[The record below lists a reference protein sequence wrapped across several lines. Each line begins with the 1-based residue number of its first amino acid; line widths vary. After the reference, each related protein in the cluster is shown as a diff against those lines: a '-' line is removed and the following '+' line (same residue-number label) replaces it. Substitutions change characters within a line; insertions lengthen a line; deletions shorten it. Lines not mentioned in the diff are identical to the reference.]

1 MRRQA
6 VVGLLLAGT
15 LMIGSVGVAQAAP
28 AASSPGGASSAS
40 AAAAS
45 HAAPA
50 PAAPPVPAAA
60 VTAAAATRADP
71 QQLALG
77 DAARRNR
84 KARVRLDG
92 ITDTRA
98 GEIIAAGE
106 LARRLADV
114 RVLFIG
120 EEHTNGEFH
129 RAQLRVIEAL
139 HAAGRKVIVG
149 LEMFPWTLTT
159 PLERWSRGELTE
171 AQFLDEA
178 DWYEYWSHHWNG
190 YRDIF
195 LFARD
200 RHLRMV
206 GINAPREVVR
216 SVRASGLD
224 SLDAETRRH
233 MPPTIDIS
241 SADHRVLVQSYFDTE
256 DPLHSRMSPEQAEG
270 LYQAQVTWDAA
281 MGWNAGQA
289 LSTPAD
295 PKEIVVVL
303 IGSGHAAYGLGSQ
316 RQLAPHFQG
325 RIASLIPV
333 TVRNEEGRPV
343 PTVSAGYADFLWGVP
358 WTAQPTDP
366 VLGVSLMGRAGK
378 EPSKIIQIDAG
389 STADQAGLKVGDV
402 LRELDGVR
410 IDGTTALQ
418 RKIGDYRWGDAAQLV
433 FERDGKTQ
441 TLEIVFRRKG

>member
-1 MRRQA
+1 MKLRIAASA
-6 VVGLLLAGT
+6 VLAMGVFF
-15 LMIGSVGVAQAAP
+15 GGVAVAAP
-28 AASSPGGASSAS
+28 AASATTAPTGRAST
-40 AAAAS
+40 
-45 HAAPA
+45 PET
-50 PAAPPVPAAA
+50 A
-60 VTAAAATRADP
+60 VQTLSDP

-77 DAARRNR
+77 DPARRNR
-84 KARVRLDG
+84 KAPVRLDG

-129 RAQLRVIEAL
+129 RVQLRVIEAL
-139 HAAGRKVIVG
+139 HAAGRKVIVA
-149 LEMFPWTLTT
+149 LEMFPWTTT
-159 PLERWSRGELTE
+159 APLERWSRGELSE

-178 DWYEYWSHHWNG
+178 AWYESWSHHWNG
-190 YRDIF
+190 YREIF
-195 LFARD
+195 GFARD
-200 RHLRMV
+200 HHLRMV

-216 SVRASGLD
+216 SVRAKGLD
-224 SLDAETRRH
+224 SLDAETRKR
-233 MPPTIDIS
+233 MPPKIDIG
-241 SADHRVLVQSYFDTE
+241 SADHRALVASYFSAD
-256 DPLHSRMSPEQAEG
+256 DPLHSKMSPEQAEG

-289 LSTPAD
+289 LSTPPD

-303 IGSGHAAYGLGSQ
+303 IGSGHVAYGLGAE

-333 TVRNEEGRPV
+333 TVREADGTPV
-343 PTVSAGYADFLWGVP
+343 PTVSAGYANFLWGVP

-366 VLGVSLMGRAGK
+366 VLGVSLMGRLGK
-378 EPSKIIQIDAG
+378 EPGQIIQIDEG
-389 STADQAGLKVGDV
+389 STAEQAGLKVGDI
-402 LRELDGVR
+402 LRELDGTK

-418 RKIGDYRWGDAAQLV
+418 RKTGGYRWGDGARLLI
-433 FERDGKTQ
+433 ERDGKAQ
-441 TLEIVFRRKG
+441 TLDIVFRRRG

>member
-1 MRRQA
+1 MRRA
-6 VVGLLLAGT
+6 VVGLLLAG
-15 LMIGSVGVAQAAP
+15 LAMSGSVGAAPGPEPQAP
-28 AASSPGGASSAS
+28 AA
-40 AAAAS
+40 
-45 HAAPA
+45 
-50 PAAPPVPAAA
+50 V
-60 VTAAAATRADP
+60 ATRDADP

-77 DAARRNR
+77 DAARRHR
-84 KARVRLDG
+84 QAPVRLDG
-92 ITDTRA
+92 ITDTRT
-98 GEIIAAGE
+98 GEVIAAGE

-139 HAAGRKVIVG
+139 QAAGRKVIVG
-149 LEMFPWTLTT
+149 LEMFPWTVTV
-159 PLERWSRGELTE
+159 PLERWRRGELTE
-171 AQFLDEA
+171 AQFLESSQ
-178 DWYEYWSHHWNG
+178 WYEYWSHHWNG

-200 RHLRMV
+200 RKLRMV

-216 SVRASGLD
+216 SVRANGLD
-224 SLDAETRRH
+224 SLDAATRRR

-241 SADHRVLVQSYFDTE
+241 SADHRALVQSYFDAE
-256 DPLHSRMSPEQAEG
+256 DPLHSKMSPEQAEG

-295 PKEIVVVL
+295 PQEIVVVL
-303 IGSGHAAYGLGSQ
+303 IGAGHAAYGLGSQ
-316 RQLAPHFQG
+316 RQLAPHFRG
-325 RIASLIPV
+325 GIASLIPV
-333 TVRNEEGRPV
+333 TVRDESGQPV

-378 EPSKIIQIDAG
+378 DPSKIIQIDAG

-418 RKIGDYRWGDAAQLV
+418 RKTGDYRWGDAATLRY
-433 FERDGKTQ
+433 ERDGKAHTA
-441 TLEIVFRRKG
+441 EIVFRRKG